1 MIIRC
6 NLSSQSL
13 RNAADILQKYADSL
27 SKRAETLVRNLGEL
41 GLDSA
46 INGLG
51 HIDTGDTLNSIQ
63 FNQNGNSGT
72 VTAGGAAVWIEFGTG
87 VLANASS
94 KDHPKRS
101 DVGAVNWGEYGHG
114 LGKGRWWFINK
125 DGEKR
130 WTDGITMNPFMYN
143 ASQDMRREIERM
155 AKEAFRFD

>member
-6 NLSSQSL
+6 SLSSQSL

-27 SKRAETLVRNLGEL
+27 PKKAETLVRNLGNYGWDRALEH
-41 GLDSA
+41 LD
-46 INGLG
+46 
-51 HIDTGDTLNSIQ
+51 HVDTGDTFNSVY
-63 FNQNGNSGT
+63 FDQNGNDG
-72 VTAGGAAVWIEFGTG
+72 VLTAGGAAVWIEFGTG

-101 DVGAVNWGEYGHG
+101 DVGAVSWGEYGHG

-130 WTDGITMNPFMYN
+130 WTEGITMNPFMYQ